1 MKKNYRKSL
10 FFCFVMFSLGI
21 FAQRNN
27 VTGKVTAEDGS
38 PLPGVNIIEKSTNNG
53 VVTDFDGNYEITL
66 SHENQV
72 LVFSYIGFESKEVLV
87 NGQQVINVVLTEDMQ
102 NLDEVVVMGY
112 GTQKRSD
119 VVGSVASVDSEEI
132 GVTPVPTFDLALQ
145 GRTAGLQITN
155 TSSEPGGD
163 VTIRI
168 RGNNSVL
175 GDNAPLVVIDGY
187 PMPVGSEASATNT
200 ATGNVTSSNLLSY
213 LNPTEIESIEI
224 LKDASATAIYGS
236 RGANGV
242 IMVTTKKG
250 NYQQATNI
258 NFTTETGFSEIP
270 SLPSVLDGP
279 TYATWRNEIA
289 ERQGSDLL
297 FDGVVRP
304 LPENAPTTD
313 WLDRITRTGIT
324 NRYQLTV
331 SGGSDK
337 SRYYL
342 SANYLKNGGVLK
354 HTDFT
359 RGNIRINV
367 DNKLT
372 ERLNVSSSINY
383 VRTLNNR
390 ANESTGDIINSGAI
404 FSAYKNAPTAVP
416 GDPIDEGDGT
426 TNYFVDPLVELSD
439 RKDETHNQTLILS
452 VQSKYNIADGLDVNL
467 TTGTTSLDSEREVF
481 YPKTTRIGQLYD
493 SRAVYNTSNSRN
505 YLIESFL
512 TYNKEF
518 NSHSIGATGG
528 YSWQTDTE
536 KRLNTLI
543 DEFPV
548 DILETDN
555 IGLGL
560 NPYIPSSSKINRTL
574 ASYYFRFNYNYDR
587 RYYLSLTGRADGS
600 SVFAENKK
608 WGYFPSV
615 GLGWTLSNESF
626 LESSETISNL
636 KLRASYGITGSQS
649 IQPLQSLT
657 LLGTANAVYGD
668 VLYSGLAPVRLGNP
682 DLEWEKTTQVNFGID
697 FGFLKDRFFASVD
710 YYKKTTDD
718 LLLNFP
724 LPNSAGLSSI
734 TANAGSIENKGFE
747 VVVGGYVVDSKKFK
761 WNSNLNWSNNSTTVL
776 SLGKGNADIFG
787 PGPSSNIVTQPSNVM
802 RVGEQ
807 FSALYGFKV
816 TGVLQ
821 ESDFDENNNPLVPVL
836 GTSYPGVYKY
846 EDINDDGV
854 INDDDRTIIGNPNP
868 DYIFGWNNNFE
879 FNNITLSIFIQGS
892 VGNDIMNINK
902 LFLSSGRYLNNAFED
917 WYENRWTPSNPTND
931 PIYIDTSRGSEPNQ
945 FLQPNSAIV
954 EDGSYIR
961 LKNISLGY
969 NIPTDNVKII
979 KSARVYATATNLL
992 TITNYSGFDPEV
1004 NMRGGNNL
1012 SQGIDFAGYPRSKTF
1027 TLGLNISL

>member
-697 FGFLKDRFFASVD
+697 FGFLKDRFFASVVII
-710 YYKKTTDD
+710 KK
-718 LLLNFP
+718 L
-724 LPNSAGLSSI
+724 
-734 TANAGSIENKGFE
+734 
-747 VVVGGYVVDSKKFK
+747 
-761 WNSNLNWSNNSTTVL
+761 
-776 SLGKGNADIFG
+776 
-787 PGPSSNIVTQPSNVM
+787 
-802 RVGEQ
+802 
-807 FSALYGFKV
+807 
-816 TGVLQ
+816 
-821 ESDFDENNNPLVPVL
+821 
-836 GTSYPGVYKY
+836 
-846 EDINDDGV
+846 
-854 INDDDRTIIGNPNP
+854 RTICC
-868 DYIFGWNNNFE
+868 
-879 FNNITLSIFIQGS
+879 
-892 VGNDIMNINK
+892 
-902 LFLSSGRYLNNAFED
+902 
-917 WYENRWTPSNPTND
+917 
-931 PIYIDTSRGSEPNQ
+931 
-945 FLQPNSAIV
+945 
-954 EDGSYIR
+954 
-961 LKNISLGY
+961 
-969 NIPTDNVKII
+969 
-979 KSARVYATATNLL
+979 
-992 TITNYSGFDPEV
+992 
-1004 NMRGGNNL
+1004 
-1012 SQGIDFAGYPRSKTF
+1012 
-1027 TLGLNISL
+1027 

>member
-213 LNPTEIESIEI
+213 LNPTEIESVEI

-657 LLGTANAVYGD
+657 LLGH
-668 VLYSGLAPVRLGNP
+668 S
-682 DLEWEKTTQVNFGID
+682 
-697 FGFLKDRFFASVD
+697 
-710 YYKKTTDD
+710 
-718 LLLNFP
+718 
-724 LPNSAGLSSI
+724 
-734 TANAGSIENKGFE
+734 
-747 VVVGGYVVDSKKFK
+747 
-761 WNSNLNWSNNSTTVL
+761 
-776 SLGKGNADIFG
+776 
-787 PGPSSNIVTQPSNVM
+787 
-802 RVGEQ
+802 
-807 FSALYGFKV
+807 
-816 TGVLQ
+816 
-821 ESDFDENNNPLVPVL
+821 
-836 GTSYPGVYKY
+836 
-846 EDINDDGV
+846 
-854 INDDDRTIIGNPNP
+854 
-868 DYIFGWNNNFE
+868 
-879 FNNITLSIFIQGS
+879 
-892 VGNDIMNINK
+892 
-902 LFLSSGRYLNNAFED
+902 
-917 WYENRWTPSNPTND
+917 
-931 PIYIDTSRGSEPNQ
+931 
-945 FLQPNSAIV
+945 
-954 EDGSYIR
+954 
-961 LKNISLGY
+961 
-969 NIPTDNVKII
+969 
-979 KSARVYATATNLL
+979 
-992 TITNYSGFDPEV
+992 
-1004 NMRGGNNL
+1004 
-1012 SQGIDFAGYPRSKTF
+1012 
-1027 TLGLNISL
+1027 